1 MAYKIC
7 IPAEGNIE
15 TGVITKWHVKV
26 GDTVFA
32 GDPILEVETDK
43 TSFSVESF
51 CDATILGIIKHEGD
65 EVPVLEMIGFM
76 GEPGETIDDVIGL

>member
-15 TGVITKWHVKV
+15 TGVIIKWHVQA
-26 GDTVFA
+26 GDIVEA
-32 GDPILEVETDK
+32 GDPLCDVETDK
-43 TSFSVESF
+43 TSFLVESF
-51 CDATILGIIKHEGD
+51 CDATILGIIRSEGE

-76 GEPGETIDDVIGL
+76 GEPGETIDDVIGE